1 VKVERSYNQQ
11 KKRFSFVEGA
21 PLGRAGEKP
30 GRKQLTLVLFLLWH
44 VFFFE
49 EREQINER
57 PSMKSF
63 FSSFVFHNVI
73 I

>member
-30 GRKQLTLVLFLLWH
+30 GRKQLTLVLFLL
-44 VFFFE
+44 
-49 EREQINER
+49 
-57 PSMKSF
+57 
-63 FSSFVFHNVI
+63 
-73 I
+73 